1 MSDLSPEAKSK
12 LEVLRQE
19 YILDL
24 PVKVEVLEKCWN
36 SNALE
41 TLRMECH
48 KIAGSSAS
56 FGLPDI
62 SFAAKTLEA
71 LCKTRIEHRRAAI
84 SNIKDDKTLQDGF
97 TVLLEAL
104 NKHRIEA

>member
-41 TLRMECH
+41 TFENGMPQNCRVFG
-48 KIAGSSAS
+48 IVWFAGYIFRSKNARS
-56 FGLPDI
+56 I
-62 SFAAKTLEA
+62 
-71 LCKTRIEHRRAAI
+71 
-84 SNIKDDKTLQDGF
+84 
-97 TVLLEAL
+97 V
-104 NKHRIEA
+104 